1 MAGVS
6 PLRQRGLYIPLRSNA
21 LVEPIATKVVAAA
34 PAVAMGP
41 LALRP
46 VDSTKLVD
54 VANPFEMP
62 LPVDVP
68 KSVDAADGL
77 ATASTLRRSPLQ
89 STRSRFRY
97 TTCPGC
103 GNIPLAD
110 SIFCRRCGHRL
121 LEGQNVQSLEAEL
134 ESLRALHV
142 KEITWWQFSLENLR
156 KENEALKLAGAQQEN
171 RADQSL
177 QLSEQVKELSRQ
189 LAVSKREIELMREDL
204 LERSTDLAAANRRN
218 AELTALVEKYV
229 ENEGRFEEV
238 LQSERQRISEE
249 ASAQVTAAEMREQA
263 LRGRCKL
270 LQACCFRLWWCL
282 DADLPGLDLASA
294 AESHGQARQDVDSIP
309 TRRMPLP
316 ADWRSILQFQAKL
329 FHSFADASSPKLQ
342 QEAFLACRLPPRS
355 VRRLLQVGKRRTCLM
370 WL

>member
-142 KEITWWQFSLENLR
+142 KEITWWQLSLENLR

-171 RADQSL
+171 RADQTGPQTPLSQDVESVGVFWYGLRIGHMRSALARSL
-177 QLSEQVKELSRQ
+177 QLSEQACCSATCFLLDVIPSALSQGLKCSCSIKFAFGLQVKELSRQ
-189 LAVSKREIELMREDL
+189 LAVGSLAGCLSFLWFPKFKTSQVSKREIELMREDL
-204 LERSTDLAAANRRN
+204 LERSTDLAAANRR
-218 AELTALVEKYV
+218 A
-229 ENEGRFEEV
+229 V
-238 LQSERQRISEE
+238 LRPSCW
-249 ASAQVTAAEMREQA
+249 T
-263 LRGRCKL
+263 
-270 LQACCFRLWWCL
+270 CCFSSLFTEL
-282 DADLPGLDLASA
+282 AQTGLF
-294 AESHGQARQDVDSIP
+294 R
-309 TRRMPLP
+309 
-316 ADWRSILQFQAKL
+316 K
-329 FHSFADASSPKLQ
+329 
-342 QEAFLACRLPPRS
+342 C
-355 VRRLLQVGKRRTCLM
+355 
-370 WL
+370 